1 MDNSG
6 LGTSRLRVLIVQ
18 LSAGF
23 AGTERHAI
31 ELANGL
37 ESHVE
42 VAVLLR
48 ARPREAH
55 RQAEYAALRAAVA
68 PGVPVFLSSRA
79 TPCFGLWQA
88 MWRFR
93 PDLIHAHHERSARI
107 ATRCANPPG
116 LPRLGVSV
124 VATVH
129 VHYRARDFGRCRA
142 LVVLNEAERV
152 SVQSKFLREVALIEN
167 WVVPHPRPDAARL
180 SVLRREFGIAAGEF
194 VIGCVG
200 RLAPVKR
207 IDGVIAAF
215 ARADLA
221 SARLVVVGDG
231 SERPALEAEIAGFQL
246 GDRVRLAGF
255 RADVRDLYS
264 LFDVLVSNS
273 ADEPYGL
280 VILEAAASGVPV
292 IATATEGARTI
303 AAQLPITLVP
313 IDQPGALV
321 AAMRAARGVTQAA
334 MPSLVGFSFEDRL
347 PALLAL
353 YRRVRDGG
361 IWRA

>member
-1 MDNSG
+1 MSG
-6 LGTSRLRVLIVQ
+6 RPPLDTSRVRVLILQ

-23 AGTERHAI
+23 AGTERHAA

-37 ESHVE
+37 APHAD

-48 ARPREAH
+48 ARPREAD
-55 RQAEYAALRAAVA
+55 RQAEYTALRAAVA
-68 PGVPVFLSSRA
+68 PGIPVFLCSRA
-79 TPCFGLWQA
+79 APCIGLWRA
-88 MWRFR
+88 VRRFR
-93 PDLIHAHHERSARI
+93 PDLIHAHHERSARV
-107 ATRCANPPG
+107 ATSCANPPG
-116 LPRLGVSV
+116 FGVPV

-152 SVQSKFLREVALIEN
+152 GVQAVFPREVALIEN
-167 WVVPHPRPDAARL
+167 WVMPHPRPDAARL
-180 SVLRREFGIAAGEF
+180 AALRRALGIAPGDF
-194 VIGCVG
+194 VVGCVG

-207 IDGVIAAF
+207 VDGVIAAF
-215 ARADLA
+215 AQADLG
-221 SARLVVVGDG
+221 SSRLVVVGDG
-231 SERPALEAEIAGFQL
+231 GVRPALEAQIARLGL

-255 RADVRDLYS
+255 RADVRDLYA

-292 IATATEGARTI
+292 IATATDGARAI
-303 AAQLPITLVP
+303 AARLPITLVP
-313 IDQPGALV
+313 TDRPEALV
-321 AAMRAARGVTQAA
+321 QAMRARHAERHAA
-334 MPSLVGFSFEDRL
+334 APPFAGFGFEDRL

-353 YRRVRDGG
+353 YRQVRNGG
-361 IWRA
+361 ISRA